1 MALEEEGERVG
12 FLREGIYSMQSM
24 TGYGRSEVR
33 HAHLALTVE
42 ARSVNHRFLDIALR
56 YPRLYAPLEARMKQ
70 RVSAY
75 FTRGRID
82 ITLVQQESP
91 EGRRA
96 LSLDHTLAQQYYDAL
111 QGLQESLGLP
121 GTIDLSLIASL
132 RDVFKVEEA
141 SADVESDWDIIAQ
154 GLDAALQALHHM
166 RQQEGE
172 ALARDFHLRLQTMTQ
187 QLQLI
192 RQRVPQVVVEYR
204 QRLEQRVKDLFA
216 QFELDPNR
224 VAQEA
229 ILFAERADV
238 TEELTRLE
246 AHMQACARLLSSSE
260 AVGRKIEFLVQE
272 MHREVNTIGSKS
284 NDTAIAHSVVELKSE
299 IERMREQIQNIE

>member
-1 MALEEEGERVG
+1 
-12 FLREGIYSMQSM
+12 MQSM

-42 ARSVNHRFLDIALR
+42 ARSVNHRYLDIALR
-56 YPRLYAPLEARMKQ
+56 YPRIYAPLEARMKQ

-75 FTRGRID
+75 CTRGRID
-82 ITLVQQESP
+82 ITLVPQESSDT
-91 EGRRA
+91 RRA
-96 LSLDHTLAQQYYDAL
+96 LLLDHTLAQQYYDAL
-111 QGLQESLGLP
+111 QRLQVSLGLP

-132 RDVFKVEEA
+132 RDVFRVEEA
-141 SADVESDWDIIAQ
+141 SADVENDWDIIAQ
-154 GLDAALQALHHM
+154 GLDAALQALQTM
-166 RQQEGE
+166 RRQEGE
-172 ALARDFHLRLQTMTQ
+172 VLRRDFAQRLQAMAQ
-187 QLQLI
+187 QSQSI
-192 RQRVPQVVVEYR
+192 RQRVPQVVVEYQ
-204 QRLEQRVKDLFA
+204 QRLEQRVKELFA

-229 ILFAERADV
+229 ILFAERSDI
-238 TEELTRLE
+238 TEELTRLD
-246 AHMQACARLLSSSE
+246 AHMQACTRLLSSSE

-299 IERMREQIQNIE
+299 LERMREQGQNIE

>member
-1 MALEEEGERVG
+1 
-12 FLREGIYSMQSM
+12 MQSM

-42 ARSVNHRFLDIALR
+42 ARSVNHRYLDISLR

-82 ITLVQQESP
+82 ITLVQQESSDT
-91 EGRRA
+91 RRA
-96 LSLDHTLAQQYYDAL
+96 LLLDHTLAQQYYDAL
-111 QGLQESLGLP
+111 QRLQESLHLP
-121 GTIDLSLIASL
+121 GTIDLSLMAGL
-132 RDVFKVEEA
+132 RDVFKVEESA
-141 SADVESDWDIIAQ
+141 ADVESDWDLIAQ
-154 GLDAALQALHHM
+154 GLDAALQALHSM
-166 RQQEGE
+166 RRQEGE
-172 ALARDFHLRLQTMTQ
+172 ALSRDFHLRLQAMVQ
-187 QLQLI
+187 QIRSI

-204 QRLEQRVKDLFA
+204 QRLEQRVKELFA

-229 ILFAERADV
+229 ILFAERADI

-246 AHMQACARLLSSSE
+246 AHMQAFTRLLSSSE

-284 NDTAIAHSVVELKSE
+284 NDTAISHSVIELKSE
-299 IERMREQIQNIE
+299 LERMREQIQNIE

>member
-1 MALEEEGERVG
+1 
-12 FLREGIYSMQSM
+12 MQSM

-33 HAHLALTVE
+33 HPHLALTVE
-42 ARSVNHRFLDIALR
+42 ARSVNHRYLDIALR

-70 RVSAY
+70 RVSTY

-82 ITLVQQESP
+82 ITLAQQESADP
-91 EGRRA
+91 RRA

-121 GTIDLSLIASL
+121 GTIDLSMMASL
-132 RDVFKVEEA
+132 RDVFRVEEA

-154 GLDAALQALHHM
+154 GLDAALQALRTM

-172 ALARDFHLRLQTMTQ
+172 ALSRDFHMRLQAMTQ

-224 VAQEA
+224 IAQEA

-246 AHMQACARLLSSSE
+246 AHIQACAHLLASAQ

-284 NDTAIAHSVVELKSE
+284 NDTAISHSVVELKSE
-299 IERMREQIQNIE
+299 LERMREQIQNIE

>member
-1 MALEEEGERVG
+1 
-12 FLREGIYSMQSM
+12 MQSM

-33 HAHLALTVE
+33 HAHFALTVE
-42 ARSVNHRFLDIALR
+42 ARSVNHRYLDISLR

-75 FTRGRID
+75 FTRGHID
-82 ITLVQQESP
+82 ITLVQQESSDT
-91 EGRRA
+91 RQA
-96 LSLDHTLAQQYYDAL
+96 LLLDHTLAQQYYDAL
-111 QGLQESLGLP
+111 QRLQESLHLP
-121 GTIDLSLIASL
+121 GTIDLSLMAGL
-132 RDVFKVEEA
+132 RDVFKVEESA
-141 SADVESDWDIIAQ
+141 ADVESDWDLIAQ
-154 GLDAALQALHHM
+154 GLDAALQALQSM
-166 RQQEGE
+166 RRQEGE
-172 ALARDFHLRLQTMTQ
+172 ALSRDFHLRLQAMVQ
-187 QLQLI
+187 QIRSI

-204 QRLEQRVKDLFA
+204 QRLEQRVKELFA

-229 ILFAERADV
+229 ILFAERADI

-246 AHMQACARLLSSSE
+246 AHMQAFTRLLSSSE

-284 NDTAIAHSVVELKSE
+284 NDTAISHSVIELKSE
-299 IERMREQIQNIE
+299 LERMREQIQNIE

>member
-1 MALEEEGERVG
+1 
-12 FLREGIYSMQSM
+12 
-24 TGYGRSEVR
+24 
-33 HAHLALTVE
+33 
-42 ARSVNHRFLDIALR
+42 VNHRYLDIALR

-70 RVSAY
+70 RVSTY

-91 EGRRA
+91 DTRQA
-96 LSLDHTLAQQYYDAL
+96 LSLDHTLAQQYYEAL
-111 QGLQESLGLP
+111 QRLQESLQLP
-121 GTIDLSLIASL
+121 GTVDLSLIASL
-132 RDVFKVEEA
+132 RDVFRVEEP
-141 SADVESDWDIIAQ
+141 SADVEGDWDILAQ

-172 ALARDFHLRLQTMTQ
+172 ALSRDFHMRLQAMTQ

-192 RQRVPQVVVEYR
+192 RQRIPQVVVEYR

-246 AHMQACARLLSSSE
+246 AHIQACTHLLTSPQ

>member
-1 MALEEEGERVG
+1 
-12 FLREGIYSMQSM
+12 M

-42 ARSVNHRFLDIALR
+42 ARSVNHRYLDIALR

-70 RVSAY
+70 RVNAY

-96 LSLDHTLAQQYYDAL
+96 LSLDHILAQQYYDAL
-111 QGLQESLGLP
+111 QRLQESLQLP
-121 GTIDLSLIASL
+121 GTVDLSLIASL

-154 GLDAALQALHHM
+154 GLDAALQALQNM

-172 ALARDFHLRLQTMTQ
+172 TLSRDFHMRLQAMAQ

-229 ILFAERADV
+229 ILFAERVDV

-246 AHMQACARLLSSSE
+246 AHIQACTRLLSSSE

-284 NDTAIAHSVVELKSE
+284 NDTAISHSVVELKSE
-299 IERMREQIQNIE
+299 LERMREQIQNIE

>member
-1 MALEEEGERVG
+1 
-12 FLREGIYSMQSM
+12 MQSM

-42 ARSVNHRFLDIALR
+42 ARSVNYRYLDVALR

-70 RVSAY
+70 RVSTY

-91 EGRRA
+91 DTRRA
-96 LSLDHTLAQQYYDAL
+96 LLLDHTLAQQYYDAL
-111 QGLQESLGLP
+111 QRLQESLGLP
-121 GTIDLSLIASL
+121 GTIDLSLMASL
-132 RDVFKVEEA
+132 RDVFKVEESA
-141 SADVESDWDIIAQ
+141 ADVESDWDIIAQ
-154 GLDAALQALHHM
+154 GLDAALQALQNM
-166 RQQEGE
+166 RRQEGE
-172 ALARDFHLRLQTMTQ
+172 ALSRDFHLRLQAMAQ
-187 QLQLI
+187 QIQAI

-204 QRLEQRVKDLFA
+204 QRLEQRVKELFD
-216 QFELDPNR
+216 QFEIDPNR
-224 VAQEA
+224 LAQEA
-229 ILFAERADV
+229 ILFAERADI

-246 AHMQACARLLSSSE
+246 AHMQAFTRLLSSSE

-284 NDTAIAHSVVELKSE
+284 NDTAIAHSVVDLKSE
-299 IERMREQIQNIE
+299 LERMREQIQNIE

>member
-1 MALEEEGERVG
+1 
-12 FLREGIYSMQSM
+12 MQSM

-42 ARSVNHRFLDIALR
+42 ARSVNHRYLDISLR

-91 EGRRA
+91 DTRRA
-96 LSLDHTLAQQYYDAL
+96 LSLDHALAQQYYDAL
-111 QGLQESLGLP
+111 QRLQESLHLP
-121 GTIDLSLIASL
+121 GTIDLSLMAGL
-132 RDVFKVEEA
+132 RDVFKVEESA
-141 SADVESDWDIIAQ
+141 ADVESDWDLIAQ
-154 GLDAALQALHHM
+154 GLDTALQALHSM
-166 RQQEGE
+166 RRQEGE
-172 ALARDFHLRLQTMTQ
+172 ALSRDFHLRLQVMAQ
-187 QLQLI
+187 QIQSI

-204 QRLEQRVKDLFA
+204 QRLEQRVKELFA

-229 ILFAERADV
+229 ILFAERADI

-246 AHMQACARLLSSSE
+246 AHMQAFTRLLSSSE

-284 NDTAIAHSVVELKSE
+284 NDTAISHSVIELKSE
-299 IERMREQIQNIE
+299 LERMREQIQNIE

>member
-1 MALEEEGERVG
+1 
-12 FLREGIYSMQSM
+12 MQSM

-42 ARSVNHRFLDIALR
+42 ARSVNHRFLDVALR
-56 YPRLYAPLEARMKQ
+56 YPRIYASLEARMKQ

-82 ITLVQQESP
+82 ITLVQQENTDT
-91 EGRRA
+91 RRA

-111 QGLQESLGLP
+111 QRLQESLGLP

-141 SADVESDWDIIAQ
+141 SADVENDWDIIAQ
-154 GLDAALQALHHM
+154 GLDAALQALQTM
-166 RQQEGE
+166 RRQEGE
-172 ALARDFHLRLQTMTQ
+172 VLSRDFHLRLQAMAQ
-187 QLQLI
+187 QSQSI
-192 RQRVPQVVVEYR
+192 HQRVPQVVVEYQ
-204 QRLEQRVKDLFA
+204 QRLEQRVKELFA

-229 ILFAERADV
+229 ILFAERSDI

-246 AHMQACARLLSSSE
+246 AHTQACTRLLSSSE

-299 IERMREQIQNIE
+299 LERMREQIQNIE

>member
-1 MALEEEGERVG
+1 
-12 FLREGIYSMQSM
+12 MQSM

-42 ARSVNHRFLDIALR
+42 ARSVNHRYLDIALR

-111 QGLQESLGLP
+111 QVLQESLGLP
-121 GTIDLSLIASL
+121 GTIDLSLIANL

-154 GLDAALQALHHM
+154 GLDAALQALQNM

-172 ALARDFHLRLQTMTQ
+172 ALSHDFHLRLQAMAQ

-204 QRLEQRVKDLFA
+204 QRLEQRVKELFA

-246 AHMQACARLLSSSE
+246 AHIQACTRLLSSSE

-284 NDTAIAHSVVELKSE
+284 NDTAISHSVVELKSE
-299 IERMREQIQNIE
+299 LERMREQIQNIE

>member
-1 MALEEEGERVG
+1 
-12 FLREGIYSMQSM
+12 MQSM

-42 ARSVNHRFLDIALR
+42 ARSVNHRYLDISLR

-82 ITLVQQESP
+82 ITLVQQENSDT
-91 EGRRA
+91 RRA
-96 LSLDHTLAQQYYDAL
+96 LLLDHTLAQQYYDAL
-111 QGLQESLGLP
+111 QRLQESLHLP
-121 GTIDLSLIASL
+121 GTIDLSLMAGL
-132 RDVFKVEEA
+132 RDVFKVEESA
-141 SADVESDWDIIAQ
+141 ADVESDWDLIAQ
-154 GLDAALQALHHM
+154 GLDTALQALHSM
-166 RQQEGE
+166 RRQEGE
-172 ALARDFHLRLQTMTQ
+172 ALSRDFHLRLQVMAQ
-187 QLQLI
+187 QIQSI

-204 QRLEQRVKDLFA
+204 QRLEQRVKELFA

-229 ILFAERADV
+229 ILFAERADI

-246 AHMQACARLLSSSE
+246 AHMQAFTRLLSSSE

-284 NDTAIAHSVVELKSE
+284 NDTAISHSVIELKSE
-299 IERMREQIQNIE
+299 LERMREQIQNIE

>member
-1 MALEEEGERVG
+1 
-12 FLREGIYSMQSM
+12 MQSM

-33 HAHLALTVE
+33 DAQLALTVE
-42 ARSVNHRFLDIALR
+42 ARSVNHRYLDIALR

-70 RVSAY
+70 RVGAH

-82 ITLVQQESP
+82 ITLVPQESP
-91 EGRRA
+91 ETRRA
-96 LSLDHTLAQQYYDAL
+96 LSLDHVLAQQYYDAL
-111 QGLQESLGLP
+111 QHLQESLHLP
-121 GTIDLSLIASL
+121 GVIDVNLIAGL
-132 RDVFKVEEA
+132 RDVFKVEEPSEDIE
-141 SADVESDWDIIAQ
+141 SAWDLIAQ
-154 GLDAALQALHHM
+154 GLDAAMQALKRM

-172 ALARDFHLRLQTMTQ
+172 ALSRDFHLRLQTMAQ
-187 QLQLI
+187 QIQVI

-204 QRLEQRVKDLFA
+204 QRLEQRVKDLFD
-216 QFELDPNR
+216 QFEIDPDR
-224 VAQEA
+224 LAQEA
-229 ILFAERADV
+229 ILFAERADI

-246 AHMQACARLLSSSE
+246 AHMQALTRLLSSSE

-299 IERMREQIQNIE
+299 LERMREQIQNIE

>member
-1 MALEEEGERVG
+1 
-12 FLREGIYSMQSM
+12 MQSM

-42 ARSVNHRFLDIALR
+42 ARSVNHRYLDIALR
-56 YPRLYAPLEARMKQ
+56 YPRIYASLEARMKQ

-82 ITLVQQESP
+82 ITLGQQESADT
-91 EGRRA
+91 RRA
-96 LSLDHTLAQQYYDAL
+96 LLLDHTLAQQYYDAL
-111 QGLQESLGLP
+111 QRLQESLGLP

-141 SADVESDWDIIAQ
+141 SADVENDWDIIAQ
-154 GLDAALQALHHM
+154 GLDAALQALQIM
-166 RQQEGE
+166 RRQEGE
-172 ALARDFHLRLQTMTQ
+172 VLSRDFHQRLQAMAQ
-187 QLQLI
+187 QSQSI
-192 RQRVPQVVVEYR
+192 RQRVPQVVVEYQ
-204 QRLEQRVKDLFA
+204 QRLAQRVKDLFA

-229 ILFAERADV
+229 VLFAERSDI

>member
-1 MALEEEGERVG
+1 
-12 FLREGIYSMQSM
+12 MQSM

-42 ARSVNHRFLDIALR
+42 ARSVNHRYLDIALR

-96 LSLDHTLAQQYYDAL
+96 LSLDHILAQQYYDAL
-111 QGLQESLGLP
+111 QRLQESLQLP
-121 GTIDLSLIASL
+121 GTVDLSLIASL

-154 GLDAALQALHHM
+154 GLDAALQALQNM

-172 ALARDFHLRLQTMTQ
+172 TLSRDFHMRLQAMAQ

-246 AHMQACARLLSSSE
+246 AHIQACTPLLSSSQ

-284 NDTAIAHSVVELKSE
+284 NDTAISHSVVELKSE
-299 IERMREQIQNIE
+299 LERMREQIQNIE

>member
-1 MALEEEGERVG
+1 
-12 FLREGIYSMQSM
+12 MQSM

-82 ITLVQQESP
+82 ITFVQQESP
-91 EGRRA
+91 DTRRA

-111 QGLQESLGLP
+111 QRLQESLQLP
-121 GTIDLSLIASL
+121 GTVDLSLIASL

-172 ALARDFHLRLQTMTQ
+172 TLSRDFHMRLQAMAQ

-246 AHMQACARLLSSSE
+246 AHIQACTPLLSSSQ

-284 NDTAIAHSVVELKSE
+284 NDTAISHSVVELKSE
-299 IERMREQIQNIE
+299 LERMREQIQNIE

>member
-1 MALEEEGERVG
+1 
-12 FLREGIYSMQSM
+12 MQSM
-24 TGYGRSEVR
+24 TGYGRSEV
-33 HAHLALTVE
+33 HYAHLALTVE

-70 RVSAY
+70 RVNAY

-91 EGRRA
+91 DTRRA

-111 QGLQESLGLP
+111 QRLQESLQLP
-121 GTIDLSLIASL
+121 GTVDLSLIASL

-154 GLDAALQALHHM
+154 GLDAAMQALHHM

-172 ALARDFHLRLQTMTQ
+172 TLSRDFHMRLQAMTQ

-204 QRLEQRVKDLFA
+204 QRLEQRVKELFA

-246 AHMQACARLLSSSE
+246 AHIQACTRLLSSSE

-284 NDTAIAHSVVELKSE
+284 NDTAISHSVVELKSE
-299 IERMREQIQNIE
+299 LERMREQIQNIE

>member
-1 MALEEEGERVG
+1 
-12 FLREGIYSMQSM
+12 MQSM

-42 ARSVNHRFLDIALR
+42 ARSVNHRYLDIALR

-75 FTRGRID
+75 CTRGRID

-91 EGRRA
+91 DTRRA
-96 LSLDHTLAQQYYDAL
+96 LSLDPMLAQQYYDAL
-111 QGLQESLGLP
+111 QHLQESLRLP
-121 GTIDLSLIASL
+121 GTIDLSMIASL
-132 RDVFKVEEA
+132 RDVFKVEES
-141 SADVESDWDIIAQ
+141 SADVESDWDLIAQ
-154 GLDAALQALHHM
+154 GLDAALQALQHM
-166 RQQEGE
+166 RRQEGE
-172 ALARDFHLRLQTMTQ
+172 ALSRDFHLRLQAMAQ
-187 QLQLI
+187 QIQLI

-204 QRLEQRVKDLFA
+204 QRLEQRVKELFA

-229 ILFAERADV
+229 ILFAERADI

-246 AHMQACARLLSSSE
+246 AHMQAFTRLLSSAE

-284 NDTAIAHSVVELKSE
+284 NDTAISHSVIELKSE
-299 IERMREQIQNIE
+299 LERMREQIQNIE